1 MFMLV
6 PLFPSVYLPN
16 LLFYILI
23 WYACTVYTSF
33 NNQLDLFRVDAAF
46 SWYRTKSTRM
56 ITKNK
61 LFVSN
66 TFCIVN
72 ISLFLESSPYVGRI
86 YTYIYIYTVFYV
98 HTDFQ
103 FTIET
108 HSYTCDDSNIVFN
121 RLFYLYLGPNA
132 KDMISLLIEFVYET
146 RDLVDGLP
154 PRAGGYVCFSLDMMV
169 VSSTQEYLSIGWK
182 LHHWRSGIS
191 KITGR

>member
-1 MFMLV
+1 MHCVHLFQHGSLQGRCSFQLV
-6 PLFPSVYLPN
+6 PNQVYKDDYKKQTVCFKYFLYCKY
-16 LLFYILI
+16 FTVSGILAI
-23 WYACTVYTSF
+23 CWK
-33 NNQLDLFRVDAAF
+33 D
-46 SWYRTKSTRM
+46 
-56 ITKNK
+56 IH
-61 LFVSN
+61 
-66 TFCIVN
+66 I
-72 ISLFLESSPYVGRI
+72 
-86 YTYIYIYTVFYV
+86 YIYIYTVFYV

-182 LHHWRSGIS
+182 LHH
-191 KITGR
+191 